1 MVQGS
6 PRIGSRARMNAMIEA
21 PGTHAN
27 NGPPSLLDLPASQWR
42 EEMAKWVDAPYRA
55 DQVVDWVFRKGVY
68 DFNEMLNL
76 PLDLR
81 AELAR
86 RFSVE
91 PPSVN
96 RSFESSDGTQRHLL
110 GLKDGSSVEAVTM
123 PYEDRVTLCLSSQVG
138 CRFACRF
145 CQTGVM
151 GLTRSLTAGEIVGQA
166 LRLRT
171 ELNTPDLPVNIVFM
185 GQGEP
190 LDNAESVTQA
200 IVGLQDPQGPGL
212 SWRRITLSTVGVVPE
227 IRRLADL
234 GERRPR
240 LAISLNATTDEVR
253 SEIMPV
259 NRKWPIRELLSAVR
273 ALPWRT
279 REKVTFEYVLLAGVN
294 DQPEDADRLGELL
307 RGLPAKVNL
316 IPWNE
321 LPGLAY
327 ARPSARAI
335 EDFRLQVLRRGLDAL
350 VRYSRG
356 TDIAAAC
363 GQLHAAVARSG

>member
-1 MVQGS
+1 M
-6 PRIGSRARMNAMIEA
+6 IGMSDFSDSSATPA
-21 PGTHAN
+21 G
-27 NGPPSLLDLPASQWR
+27 GGVPSLLDLPASDWR
-42 EEMAKWVDAPYRA
+42 KAMAPWVDTPYRA
-55 DQVVDWVFRKGVY
+55 DQVADWVFRKGVY
-68 DFNEMLNL
+68 DFSEMLNL
-76 PLDLR
+76 PVELR
-81 AELAR
+81 ADLAR
-86 RFSVE
+86 RCTVE
-91 PPSVN
+91 PPSIG

-110 GLKDGSSVEAVTM
+110 VLADGTSVEAVTM
-123 PYEDRVTLCLSSQVG
+123 PYDDRVTLCLSSQVG

-151 GLTRSLTAGEIVGQA
+151 GLTRSLAAGEIIGQA

-190 LDNAESVTQA
+190 LDNAEAVAQA
-200 IVGLQDPQGPGL
+200 IYGLQDPVGPAL

-227 IRRLADL
+227 IKRLAEL

-259 NRKWPIRELLSAVR
+259 NRKWPIAELLSAIR
-273 ALPWRT
+273 SLPWRT
-279 REKVTFEYVLLAGVN
+279 RERVTFEYVLLAGVN
-294 DQPEDADRLGELL
+294 DRPEDAGRLGELL

-321 LPGLAY
+321 LSDLAY
-327 ARPSARAI
+327 ERPSAQAI
-335 EDFRLQVLRRGLDAL
+335 ERFRLQVLRSGLDAL

-363 GQLHAAVARSG
+363 GQLHAAVVRSG

>member
-1 MVQGS
+1 
-6 PRIGSRARMNAMIEA
+6 MNGMSDFADTSVSA
-21 PGTHAN
+21 GL
-27 NGPPSLLDLPASQWR
+27 PSLLNLPASRWR
-42 EEMAKWVDAPYRA
+42 EAMEKWLDAPYRV
-55 DQVVDWVFRKGVY
+55 DQVADWVFRKGVY
-68 DFNEMLNL
+68 DFNAMLNL
-76 PLDLR
+76 PVELR
-81 AELAR
+81 AELAER
-86 RFSVE
+86 CSVE
-91 PPSVN
+91 PPSIN

-110 GLKDGSSVEAVTM
+110 GLTDGTSVEAVTM
-123 PYEDRVTLCLSSQVG
+123 PYDDRVTLCLSSQVG

-145 CQTGVM
+145 CQTGVL
-151 GLTRSLTAGEIVGQA
+151 GLTRSLTAGEIIGQV

-171 ELNTPDLPVNIVFM
+171 ELSAPDLPVNIVFM

-190 LDNAESVTQA
+190 LDNAKAVAQA
-200 IVGLQDPQGPGL
+200 IYGLQDPVGPAL

-227 IRRLADL
+227 IKRLAEL

-259 NRKWPIRELLSAVR
+259 NRKWPIAELLSAIR
-273 ALPWRT
+273 SLSWRT
-279 REKVTFEYVLLAGVN
+279 RERVTFEYVLLAGVN
-294 DQPEDADRLGELL
+294 DRPEDAGRLGELL

-321 LPGLAY
+321 LSGLAY
-327 ARPSARAI
+327 ERPSAQAI
-335 EDFRLQVLRRGLDAL
+335 EQFRLQVLRSGLDAL

-363 GQLHAAVARSG
+363 GQLHAAVVRSG

>member
-1 MVQGS
+1 MKGMS
-6 PRIGSRARMNAMIEA
+6 NTPDASAKERL
-21 PGTHAN
+21 
-27 NGPPSLLDLPASQWR
+27 PSLLDLPASRWR
-42 EEMAKWVDAPYRA
+42 EAMAQWIDAPYRA
-55 DQVVDWVFRKGVY
+55 DQVADWVFRKGVY
-68 DFNEMLNL
+68 DFDAMLNL
-76 PLDLR
+76 PVEVR
-81 AELAR
+81 ANLAR
-86 RFSVE
+86 RCSVV
-91 PPSVN
+91 PPSIN

-110 GLKDGSSVEAVTM
+110 GLADGASVEAVTM

-145 CQTGVM
+145 CQTGIM
-151 GLTRSLTAGEIVGQA
+151 GLTRSLTTGEIVGQA

-171 ELNTPDLPVNIVFM
+171 ELMAPDLPVNIVFM

-190 LDNAESVTQA
+190 LDNAEAVAQA
-200 IVGLQDPQGPGL
+200 ITGLQDPVGPAL
-212 SWRRITLSTVGVVPE
+212 SWRRITLSTVGVVSE
-227 IRRLADL
+227 IKRLAEL

-240 LAISLNATTDEVR
+240 LAISLNATTDKVR

-259 NRKWPIRELLSAVR
+259 NRKWPISELLSAIR
-273 ALPWRT
+273 SLPWRA
-279 REKVTFEYVLLAGVN
+279 RERVTFEYVLLAGVN
-294 DQPEDADRLGELL
+294 DRREDAARLGDLL

-327 ARPSARAI
+327 QRPSARAI
-335 EDFRLQVLRRGLDAL
+335 EEFRLQVLRSGLDAL

>member
-1 MVQGS
+1 
-6 PRIGSRARMNAMIEA
+6 MNAMSESPDTSA
-21 PGTHAN
+21 SDGL
-27 NGPPSLLDLPASQWR
+27 PSLLDLPASRWR
-42 EEMAKWVDAPYRA
+42 EAMAEWVDAPYRA

-68 DFNEMLNL
+68 DFTEMLNL
-76 PLDLR
+76 PVELR
-81 AELAR
+81 TGLAQR
-86 RFSVE
+86 YSVE
-91 PPSVN
+91 PPSIN
-96 RSFESSDGTQRHLL
+96 RSFESEDGTQRYLL
-110 GLKDGSSVEAVTM
+110 GLADGLSVEAVTM

-151 GLTRSLTAGEIVGQA
+151 GLARSLTAGEIVGQV

-171 ELNTPDLPVNIVFM
+171 ELNAPDLPVNIVFM

-190 LDNAESVTQA
+190 LDNAESVSQA
-200 IVGLQDPQGPGL
+200 IGGLQDPSGPGL

-227 IRRLADL
+227 IKRLAEL
-234 GERRPR
+234 GAQRPR
-240 LAISLNATTDEVR
+240 LAISLNASTDEVR

-259 NRKWPIRELLSAVR
+259 NRKWPISELLAAIRS
-273 ALPWRT
+273 LSWRT
-279 REKVTFEYVLLAGVN
+279 RERVTFEYVLLAGVN
-294 DQPEDADRLGELL
+294 DHPEDAQRLGELL

-321 LPGLAY
+321 LAGLPY
-327 ARPSARAI
+327 ERPSARAI
-335 EDFRLQVLRRGLDAL
+335 EQFRLQVLRGGLDAL